1 MIPRV
6 STPRPDRR
14 EGLPTPYAERVLD
27 LVERIPSGHVLTYGD
42 VAGLL
47 DEAGPRQVG
56 RVMALWGGA
65 VPWWRVVRASGE
77 PAAGHEIEALR
88 LLRAEGAPLVPD
100 GRRVDLRRGRWAAPG
115 CR

>member
-1 MIPRV
+1 MIRGM
-6 STPRPDRR
+6 STPRPDRSTR
-14 EGLPTPYAERVLD
+14 PLTAYAERVLD
-27 LVERIPSGHVLTYGD
+27 LVESIPPGAVLTYGD

-77 PAAGHEIEALR
+77 PALGHEREALR
-88 LLRAEGAPLVPD
+88 RLRDEGTPLVPE
-100 GRRVDLRRGRWAAPG
+100 GRRVDLRRGRWTRP
-115 CR
+115 